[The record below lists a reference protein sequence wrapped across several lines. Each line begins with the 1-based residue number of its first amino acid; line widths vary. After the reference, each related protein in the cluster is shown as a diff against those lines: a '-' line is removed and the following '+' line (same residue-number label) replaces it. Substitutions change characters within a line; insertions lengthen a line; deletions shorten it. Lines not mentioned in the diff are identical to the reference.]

1 MKKLFITLA
10 AAAIAML
17 AANAEEK
24 EKVYNFGEITSINA
38 GFSYEINVTHGR
50 SDKVKV
56 VYDSEMEDLLE
67 IKYSSTT
74 KSLNLFVKK
83 DIQKMFKNKSKNATR
98 VQVYLEMKDI
108 KSIDLSGAAGVNS
121 LQINGMTLDADCSG
135 AASAYITGNFTGK
148 MEVDISGA
156 AKMELNSNSAQLD
169 ADISGASKFICDGSF
184 NKCEIVCTGAS
195 SATIKGKAGNAE
207 YECSGASS
215 IDAEDFIA
223 RSVDLELTGASKA
236 KVHATSELRHNVSRA
251 SKMTYY
257 GNAKLVNLSND
268 SNIVNGN

>member
-1 MKKLFITLA
+1 
-10 AAAIAML
+10 
-17 AANAEEK
+17 
-24 EKVYNFGEITSINA
+24 
-38 GFSYEINVTHGR
+38 
-50 SDKVKV
+50 
-56 VYDSEMEDLLE
+56 
-67 IKYSSTT
+67 
-74 KSLNLFVKK
+74 
-83 DIQKMFKNKSKNATR
+83 
-98 VQVYLEMKDI
+98 
-108 KSIDLSGAAGVNS
+108 
-121 LQINGMTLDADCSG
+121 MTLDADCSG

-156 AKMELNSNSAQLD
+156 AKMELNSNSAELD

-184 NKCEIVCTGAS
+184 NKCEVVCTGAS

-223 RSVDLELTGASKA
+223 RSVDLELAGASKA

-268 SNIVNGN
+268 SNIINGN